1 MISNIKSLELS
12 NDLHLPYFEL
22 GDTAGYPVIFL
33 HGFTGSLHEFEPIFK
48 YLPQDHHAIALTLRG
63 HGDATH
69 PESGYPLS
77 DFSTDVENFL
87 QAMDATDVIL
97 VGHSMGSAVAQ
108 RFAIDNPENTL
119 GLVLVS
125 AVYTLPGDLKLQE
138 YFDSTISK
146 LEDPIDPEFVRIF
159 LDSIRVKPI
168 SDELFEVLYHEA
180 LKVPARVWIQAFEG
194 RLIDNIS
201 EELGRIQ
208 SPTLL
213 IWGDQDHRSLRK
225 DQDAILAAIPDS
237 RLKLYKG
244 SGHLVHLEESEDF
257 ASDIANFLEEV
268 TIAGAS

>member
-1 MISNIKSLELS
+1 
-12 NDLHLPYFEL
+12 
-22 GDTAGYPVIFL
+22 
-33 HGFTGSLHEFEPIFK
+33 
-48 YLPQDHHAIALTLRG
+48 
-63 HGDATH
+63 
-69 PESGYPLS
+69 
-77 DFSTDVENFL
+77 
-87 QAMDATDVIL
+87 
-97 VGHSMGSAVAQ
+97 MGSAVAQ

-125 AVYTLPGDLKLQE
+125 AVYSLPEDLKLQA

-146 LEDPIDPEFVRIF
+146 LEDPIDPDFVRTF
-159 LDSIRVKPI
+159 LDSMRVKPI

-180 LKVPARVWIQAFEG
+180 LKVSAMVWIQAFEG

-213 IWGDQDHRSLRK
+213 IWGDQDHRSLWK
-225 DQDAILAAIPDS
+225 DQEAILAAIPDS

-244 SGHLVHLEESEDF
+244 CGHLVHLEESKDF

-268 TIAGAS
+268 TIVGAS